1 MYVISSYTAYTYTYF
16 QRLHACMWA
25 VRMGMRASRRG
36 ISHRLP
42 SCFSSS
48 TFQPYHSLDRFF
60 VAQLQMHTHK
70 HKTRAPDNPLPH
82 RSLCGCILVLS
93 GSDVVHHQQMMAVSC
108 SSCFNKPKHVID
120 GHRVQGIRLD
130 RAIRSHA
137 RTAHLG
143 PSTTRNMLTAIKHIR
158 VVETSTRRHG

>member
-1 MYVISSYTAYTYTYF
+1 MYV
-16 QRLHACMWA
+16 
-25 VRMGMRASRRG
+25 GGEDGNEG
-36 ISHRLP
+36 ISEGHLASP
-42 SCFSSS
+42 PIVLLIFNLS
-48 TFQPYHSLDRFF
+48 TIPQSRSIFRS
-60 VAQLQMHTHK
+60 QLQMHTHK